1 MSVKIT
7 ISRSAGVVSFDN
19 PGVAQNDVVF
29 WNNTD
34 SETHYPIPRCSD
46 LKVAAGST
54 TPAYQ
59 PAPNFVAPL
68 NLTYGC
74 AMPGHESESGTIT
87 INADTLSPGTL
98 PSGGTAKTATIKI
111 SRGDN
116 GAVTFETVDIVQ
128 LDSVVWQND
137 DAEAHFPVPNCS
149 GLKVAPNG
157 VTNAVQLAPSPATGA
172 VMLPMALAYGC
183 AVPGHEDE
191 EGMINVYNT
200 FLVATPPPT
209 VSPAKPYAA
218 VAVVNGGQSPYTI
231 NPDPKYDW
239 LTLAETVPAGS
250 STGISI
256 ALNQAPPR
264 ALPINIT
271 DYALDV
277 TDAQGT
283 RLEQT
288 ISLTVAA
295 GTLTAVTP
303 VTLFTKATPYAPSP
317 VATGG
322 TSPYKLTPDTNYP
335 YLTLEETAPA
345 GSSTGVSIVLNAD
358 PGTSGPINYQLNV
371 TDANGTNLNQAIQII
386 LI

>member
-7 ISRSAGVVSFDN
+7 ISRSGGVVSFDN
-19 PGVAQNDVVF
+19 PGVPQNDVVF

-34 SETHYPIPRCSD
+34 NETHYPIPRCSN
-46 LKVAAGST
+46 LKVEAGATS
-54 TPAYQ
+54 PAYQ

-68 NLTYGC
+68 DLQYGC
-74 AMPGHESESGTIT
+74 AMPGHESESGTISIT
-87 INADTLSPGTL
+87 ADAASPGTL
-98 PSGGTAKTATIKI
+98 PSGGTARTATIKI

-116 GAVTFETVDIVQ
+116 GAVSFETVNVVQ

-137 DAEAHFPVPNCS
+137 DSEAHFPVPNCT
-149 GLKVAPNG
+149 GLKVEPNG

-172 VMLPMALAYGC
+172 VMLPMTLAYGC
-183 AVPGHEDE
+183 AIAGHEDE
-191 EGMINVYNT
+191 QGKIHVYNT
-200 FLVATPPPT
+200 FLVATPAPT
-209 VSPAKPYAA
+209 VSPTTPYAA

-231 NPDPKYDW
+231 NPDPKYPW

-256 ALNQAPPR
+256 ALNQAPPQ

-283 RLEQT
+283 SIKQN
-288 ISLTVAA
+288 ISLTVAYGGLA
-295 GTLTAVTP
+295 AVTP
-303 VTLFTKATPYAPSP
+303 VTLFTKATPYTPSP

-322 TSPYKLTPDTNYP
+322 KSPYTLAPDPNVP
-335 YLTLEETAPA
+335 YLTLAETAPA
-345 GSSTGVSIVLNAD
+345 GSNTGVSIVLNAD
-358 PGTSGPINYQLNV
+358 PGQQGPINYQLNV
-371 TDANGTNLNQAIQII
+371 TDATGTKLDQAIQII